1 MDVIINWI
9 SEAERKYIFCF
20 SSGDIQSP
28 LYLPAGAT
36 VAAMRL
42 LSLVSVRKLNILSSQ
57 SRSVS
62 GHGSPASHSV
72 TTDLHAQ
79 IALIWIRVITR
90 SAHSSL
96 TFNKQHTYW
105 NKRGPWN
112 PIKMETH
119 SFLMLKAR
127 LHANAKLEKFQNVF
141 LLTQDATK
149 QPVKRLFPSVFL
161 PLGVKTKAL
170 WEAAECPRANMKFR
184 NGDHGLAVCLLTCP
198 HQLPLIPTQGR
209 DVRNQ
214 RLDLGSV

>member
-1 MDVIINWI
+1 
-9 SEAERKYIFCF
+9 
-20 SSGDIQSP
+20 
-28 LYLPAGAT
+28 
-36 VAAMRL
+36 MRL
-42 LSLVSVRKLNILSSQ
+42 LSLVSVHKLNILSSQ
-57 SRSVS
+57 SWSVS
-62 GHGSPASHSV
+62 GHGSPASRSV

-105 NKRGPWN
+105 NKWGPWN

-141 LLTQDATK
+141 VLTRDATK
-149 QPVKRLFPSVFL
+149 QPVKRLFPVFL
-161 PLGVKTKAL
+161 SCSVVKTKAL
-170 WEAAECPRANMKFR
+170 REASECTRVNLKFR
-184 NGDHGLAVCLLTCP
+184 KGDHGLAVYR
-198 HQLPLIPTQGR
+198 QLPFIPTQGK

-214 RLDLGSV
+214 RLDHGRV